1 MSTVTM
7 KLLESVNKVDS
18 KVISRI
24 SGVQKKRPDGS
35 EYFYTFKATP

>member
-1 MSTVTM
+1 M
-7 KLLESVNKVDS
+7 KLLGSMNKVDS

-35 EYFYTFKATP
+35 EYFHIFKATP